1 LRIWQK
7 HFNTVRRRSIYK
19 VFGRQ
24 VARLKGLSVALRLM
38 EEAIEEAI
46 YEEAFVMRER
56 EVETESGKARISY
69 LVCEPMEREGFI
81 NAFSTRQGGVSAFPS
96 EALNLAHFK
105 GDAKENVAENRNRFL
120 KAIGAETAAIITAR
134 QTHSTERCLIE
145 STEQPPDCDAM
156 TTQMAGLLLGIHT
169 ADCLPVLIADT
180 KSGAMAAI
188 HAGWRGT
195 AGRITER
202 TVADLM
208 LAQGVNPRN
217 SIAALGPAACEE
229 CYEVGADV
237 IERYKKEFGY
247 WRDLLLNFKEG
258 GKAYLDI
265 RAANIQQL
273 IFCGFNEDRIH
284 VAEYCTM
291 HQNELFF
298 SYRREAAGQPSSV
311 GRLLSVIGRLQ

>member
-1 LRIWQK
+1 MLNQRII
-7 HFNTVRRRSIYK
+7 R
-19 VFGRQ
+19 RQ
-24 VARLKGLSVALRLM
+24 VARTKGLSLALMVM
-38 EEAIEEAI
+38 EEAEAIEEAM

-56 EVETESGKARISY
+56 EVETENGNARISY
-69 LVCEPMEREGFI
+69 LVCEPMERAGFT
-81 NAFSTRQGGVSAFPS
+81 NAFSTRGGGVSTFPS
-96 EALNLAHFK
+96 DALNLAGFK
-105 GDAKENVAENRNRFL
+105 GDAKENVAENRRRFL
-120 KAIGAETAAIITAR
+120 KAIGAESAQIITAR
-134 QTHSTERCLIE
+134 QTHSTERCFIE
-145 STEQPPDCDAM
+145 SKEQVRGPQPDCDAM
-156 TTQMAGLLLGIHT
+156 TTEMTGVLLAVQT

-217 SIAALGPAACEE
+217 AIAALGPTACAE

-247 WRDLLLNFKEG
+247 WRNLLVNFQEG

-273 IFCGFNEDRIH
+273 AFCGFTEDRIH

-291 HQNELFF
+291 HQNEMFF
-298 SYRREAAGQPSSV
+298 SYRREAGGQPSNV
-311 GRLLSVIGRLQ
+311 GRLLSVIGKV